1 MVIMEKERFKND
13 KIVIYQE
20 DSVLN
25 YSILTKT
32 KDELS
37 ELKAEISQ
45 AIEEEIQDDELKT
58 IMAMRFIQLQDWT
71 EIGKSLF
78 YDRTTVYYKVKNYL
92 RRREIK

>member
-13 KIVIYQE
+13 NIVIYQE

>member
-32 KDELS
+32 VPYGGWYWVLPDHSLPLS
-37 ELKAEISQ
+37 PILTLSA
-45 AIEEEIQDDELKT
+45 L
-58 IMAMRFIQLQDWT
+58 
-71 EIGKSLF
+71 
-78 YDRTTVYYKVKNYL
+78 
-92 RRREIK
+92 

>member
-1 MVIMEKERFKND
+1 MEKERFKNG
-13 KIVIYQE
+13 KSVIYQK

-37 ELKAEISQ
+37 ELKVAISQ

-92 RRREIK
+92 KRKEKK

>member
-1 MVIMEKERFKND
+1 MEKERFKND

-37 ELKAEISQ
+37 ELKDKISQ

-78 YDRTTVYYKVKNYL
+78 YDRTTVYYKVKMYL
-92 RRREIK
+92 KRKEKK